1 MIVTLKVW
9 LCGNDY
15 DCDLLARMFA
25 VGDTRLL
32 REVGPGYMRELPP
45 LPPKASVAPVGFD
58 LTETDPDVADALTLL
73 DRPRRG
79 ARWVELYKVLEIV
92 QSDGSI
98 EAVAKE
104 AGVSNNEIGGFK

>member
-1 MIVTLKVW
+1 
-9 LCGNDY
+9 
-15 DCDLLARMFA
+15 MFA